1 MVELPSLDANT
12 VAMAINNA
20 GEVTGSSTDGAGNAH
35 AVRWT
40 YSVTDQRWVVED
52 LGTLADGCC
61 SVGHGINSRGD
72 VVGWSNTTPGTRRVV
87 QHAFLAA
94 PGSQGLA
101 DLGALGRNS
110 AAWDVNDANVVVGE
124 SGSNH
129 AVVWN

>member
-1 MVELPSLDANT
+1 
-12 VAMAINNA
+12 
-20 GEVTGSSTDGAGNAH
+20 
-35 AVRWT
+35 
-40 YSVTDQRWVVED
+40 
-52 LGTLADGCC
+52 
-61 SVGHGINSRGD
+61 
-72 VVGWSNTTPGTRRVV
+72 VV